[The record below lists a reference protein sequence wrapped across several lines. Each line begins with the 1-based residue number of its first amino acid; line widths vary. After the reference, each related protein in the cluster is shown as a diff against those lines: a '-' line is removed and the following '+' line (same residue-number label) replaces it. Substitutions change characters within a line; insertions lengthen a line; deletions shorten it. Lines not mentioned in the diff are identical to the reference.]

1 MERTIENGVLRLSNV
16 NQEVTLVGWV
26 AKKRNFGSLVFI
38 DLRDRTGI
46 CQIVCKEE
54 FAEVTSKIRNEYV
67 IKVSGKVVEREQKN
81 PNLPT
86 GDVEVIASEITII
99 NVADTTPLIIAD
111 QTDALEDTRLKYRY
125 LDLRRPVMQQKII
138 ERHKIT
144 RSMRNFLDEEGFI
157 EIETPLL
164 GKTTP
169 EGARD
174 PPGGQQQVYAGGLD
188 HGAG

>member
-54 FAEVTSKIRNEYV
+54 FAEITSKIRNEYV
-67 IKVSGKVVEREQKN
+67 IKVKGIVVEREQKN
-81 PNLPT
+81 KNLPT
-86 GDVEVIASEITII
+86 GDVEVIANEITII

-125 LDLRRPVMQQKII
+125 LDLRRPVMQ
-138 ERHKIT
+138 
-144 RSMRNFLDEEGFI
+144 
-157 EIETPLL
+157 
-164 GKTTP
+164 
-169 EGARD
+169 
-174 PPGGQQQVYAGGLD
+174 
-188 HGAG
+188 